1 MLDVE
6 QAMLAEQFA
15 ELLAKE
21 QEAAMACS
29 ELLEKVT
36 DPDTR
41 QQLQQ
46 IHREKVRHIEL
57 VRRLLEIVE

>member
-15 ELLAKE
+15 ELLARE
-21 QEAAMACS
+21 QEAATACA
-29 ELLEKVT
+29 ELLAKVT
-36 DPDTR
+36 DSNAH

-46 IHREKVRHIEL
+46 IHREKVRHVQL
-57 VRRLLEIVE
+57 VQRLLEIVE